1 MQIKSFN
8 FFLVFLVLNI
18 QMHVKK
24 KAKTIFFFLLNN
36 THIYKYIIINT
47 KVIQNLDNKL
57 IGQGLEL
64 LDTLDIQEYCQ
75 SSYAA

>member
-24 KAKTIFFFLLNN
+24 KAKTIFFFF
-36 THIYKYIIINT
+36 T
-47 KVIQNLDNKL
+47 K
-57 IGQGLEL
+57 
-64 LDTLDIQEYCQ
+64 
-75 SSYAA
+75 